1 MEKDMTVGKPGRLIL
16 LFTIPLIIGNIF
28 QQLYSMV
35 DTIIVGRYVGVSAL
49 ASVGLTGPM
58 SFLILGFVMGLTG
71 GFAVIVAQRFG
82 AKDEDGLRHAVAI
95 SIYLCVFFTIVL
107 TAIGMGTAKIIL
119 IAMNTPEDVLTD
131 AYIYIMIIF
140 AGIGATFLYNMIAC
154 ILRALG
160 DSRTPLYFLI
170 FSSIVNIVLDLV
182 LIINFNMGVAGAG
195 IATVISQGLSGILCV
210 IYTKRKYPILK
221 FQKKDFRFDWTLI
234 QKHLT
239 IGLPMAFQ
247 FSITAVGVII
257 LQGALNLFGADYIAG
272 FTAANKVEQLV
283 SQPANSFG
291 TTMANYTGQNLG
303 AGKYERIKE
312 GTRKCSIITLAFAV
326 LAALIVFY
334 FGKDLTLLF
343 VKEGNAKVLKA
354 SREYLNTIAVF
365 LPVLSLL
372 FVYRN
377 VLQGM
382 GRSFVPLMAGVAELV
397 ARTIGAI
404 TFPAILGFV
413 GICIAGPFAWILATI
428 PLAIAYFTVMKRIGI
443 NSSNK

>member
-16 LFTIPLIIGNIF
+16 FFTVPLIIGNIF

-35 DTIIVGRYVGVSAL
+35 DTIIVGRYVGVDAL

-58 SFLILGFVMGLTG
+58 SFLILGFVIGLTG

-95 SIYLCVFFTIVL
+95 SIYLCVFFTILL
-107 TAIGMGTAKIIL
+107 TAIGMGTARAIL
-119 IAMNTPEDVLTD
+119 VAMNTPENVLD
-131 AYIYIMIIF
+131 AAYIYIMIIF
-140 AGIGATFLYNMIAC
+140 AGIGATFLYNMVAC

-160 DSRTPLYFLI
+160 DSKTPLYFLV
-170 FSSIVNIVLDLV
+170 FSSIVNVVLDLV
-182 LIINFNMGVAGAG
+182 LIINFDMGVSGAA
-195 IATVISQGLSGILCV
+195 IATVVSQGLSGILCV
-210 IYTKRKYPILK
+210 IYTKWKYPILK
-221 FQKKDFRFDWTLI
+221 FQKKDFRIDWNLI
-234 QKHLT
+234 GKHLA

-247 FSITAVGVII
+247 FSITAIGVII
-257 LQGALNLFGADYIAG
+257 LQGSLNLFGANYIAG
-272 FTAANKVEQLV
+272 FTAANKVENLV
-283 SQPANSFG
+283 VQPANSFG
-291 TTMANYTGQNLG
+291 TTMANYAGQNLG
-303 AGKYERIKE
+303 AGKYDRIRE
-312 GTRKCSIITLAFAV
+312 GTRVCTIITLVFSI
-326 LAALIVFY
+326 LAAGIVFF

-343 VKEGNAKVLKA
+343 VKEGNPEVFQA
-354 SREYLNTIAVF
+354 SREYLNTIALF

-404 TFPAILGFV
+404 TFPALFAFI
-413 GICIAGPFAWILATI
+413 GICLAGPFAWILATI
-428 PLAIAYFTVMKRIGI
+428 PLAIAYFVTMKKIEKGQE
-443 NSSNK
+443 